1 MKNLRK
7 KKMNSNL
14 YGGLFMAALTVIPLM
29 GILGVSRQTISS
41 WENGKSYPD
50 IVSIIK
56 MSDIFNI
63 SLDKMLKE
71 DKKLVNNMQEKMDTV
86 KSNKSIVFTI
96 LFAIIFF
103 GGIYLIQTFVDI
115 PKIDNLYLNIGVLIV
130 FIVGVLTYLFSN
142 VYVGKFLNQ
151 KTSNKSI
158 LKTIIVMLVIVS
170 LFFIFPLIKN
180 FTTVSWQVFLA
191 RIGIIVIFA
200 LICMFIFK
208 KIDKC

>member
-1 MKNLRK
+1 MEISKCIKDARQNNNISQESL
-7 KKMNSNL
+7 
-14 YGGLFMAALTVIPLM
+14 AEQ
-29 GILGVSRQTISS
+29 LGVSRQTISS

-50 IVSIIK
+50 LVSIIK

-96 LFAIIFF
+96 LFAIIIF

-115 PKIDNLYLNIGVLIV
+115 PKIDNLYLNIGVLIA

-191 RIGIIVIFA
+191 RIGIIIIFA

>member
-1 MKNLRK
+1 MEISKCIKDARQNNNISQESL
-7 KKMNSNL
+7 
-14 YGGLFMAALTVIPLM
+14 AEQ
-29 GILGVSRQTISS
+29 LGVSRQTISS

-50 IVSIIK
+50 LVSIIK
-56 MSDIFNI
+56 MTDIFNI

-96 LFAIIFF
+96 LFAIIIF

-115 PKIDNLYLNIGVLIV
+115 PKIDNLYLNIGVLIA

-158 LKTIIVMLVIVS
+158 LKTIIVILVIVS
-170 LFFIFPLIKN
+170 LFFIFPLIEN

-200 LICMFIFK
+200 LICMFSFK

>member
-1 MKNLRK
+1 MEISKCIKEARQKNNISQESL
-7 KKMNSNL
+7 
-14 YGGLFMAALTVIPLM
+14 AEQ
-29 GILGVSRQTISS
+29 LGVSRQTISS

-142 VYVGKFLNQ
+142 VYVGKLLNQ
-151 KTSNKSI
+151 KTSNKNI

-170 LFFIFPLIKN
+170 LFFIFPLIED
-180 FTTVSWQVFLA
+180 FTTVSWQIFIA
-191 RIGIIVIFA
+191 RIGIIAIFV

>member
-1 MKNLRK
+1 MEISKCIKDARQNNNISQERL
-7 KKMNSNL
+7 
-14 YGGLFMAALTVIPLM
+14 AEQ
-29 GILGVSRQTISS
+29 LGVSRQTVSS
-41 WENGKSYPD
+41 WETGKSYPD
-50 IVSIIK
+50 VVSVIK

-71 DKKLVNNMQEKMDTV
+71 DKNLVNNIQEKMDTV

-96 LFAIIFF
+96 LFAIIIF
-103 GGIYLIQTFVDI
+103 GGMYLIQTFVDI
-115 PKIDNLYLNIGVLIV
+115 PKIDNLYLNIGVLIA

-170 LFFIFPLIKN
+170 LFFIFPLIED
-180 FTTVSWQVFLA
+180 FTVVSWQVFIA
-191 RIGIIVIFA
+191 RIGIIAIFV
-200 LICMFIFK
+200 LICMYIFK
-208 KIDKC
+208 KIDKW

>member
-1 MKNLRK
+1 MEISKRIKDARLQKNINQETLAEQ
-7 KKMNSNL
+7 
-14 YGGLFMAALTVIPLM
+14 F
-29 GILGVSRQTISS
+29 GVTRQTISS

-50 IVSIIK
+50 IVSVIK

-71 DKKLVNNMQEKMDTV
+71 DKNLVNNMQERMDTV

-103 GGIYLIQTFVDI
+103 GGIYLIQMFVDI
-115 PKIDNLYLNIGVLIV
+115 PKIDNLFLNIGVLII

-142 VYVGKFLNQ
+142 IYVGKFLNQ

-158 LKTIIVMLVIVS
+158 LKTIIVMFMVIS
-170 LFFIFPLIKN
+170 LFFLFPLIEGI
-180 FTTVSWQVFLA
+180 TIVTWQVFVG
-191 RIGIIVIFA
+191 RIGIIIMLFVIC
-200 LICMFIFK
+200 LFIFK
-208 KIDKC
+208 KIDRC

>member
-1 MKNLRK
+1 MEISKCIKDARQNNNISQESL
-7 KKMNSNL
+7 
-14 YGGLFMAALTVIPLM
+14 AEQ
-29 GILGVSRQTISS
+29 LGVSRQTISS

-50 IVSIIK
+50 LVSIIK

-96 LFAIIFF
+96 LFAIIIF

-115 PKIDNLYLNIGVLIV
+115 PKIDNLYLNIGVLIA

-170 LFFIFPLIKN
+170 LFFIFPLIED
-180 FTTVSWQVFLA
+180 FTTVSWQVFIA
-191 RIGIIVIFA
+191 RIGIIAILVVICF
-200 LICMFIFK
+200 FVFK

>member
-1 MKNLRK
+1 MEISKCIKDARQNNNISQESL
-7 KKMNSNL
+7 
-14 YGGLFMAALTVIPLM
+14 AEQ
-29 GILGVSRQTISS
+29 LGVSRQTISS

-50 IVSIIK
+50 LVSIIK

-86 KSNKSIVFTI
+86 KSDKSIVFTI
-96 LFAIIFF
+96 LFAIIIF

-115 PKIDNLYLNIGVLIV
+115 PKIDNLYLNIGVLIA

>member
-1 MKNLRK
+1 MEISKCIKDARQNNNISQESL
-7 KKMNSNL
+7 
-14 YGGLFMAALTVIPLM
+14 AEQ
-29 GILGVSRQTISS
+29 LGVSRQTISS

-50 IVSIIK
+50 LVSIIK
-56 MSDIFNI
+56 MTDIFNI

-96 LFAIIFF
+96 LFAIIIF

-115 PKIDNLYLNIGVLIV
+115 PKIDNLYLNIGVLIA

-158 LKTIIVMLVIVS
+158 LKTIIVILVIVS
-170 LFFIFPLIKN
+170 LFFIFPLIEN

-200 LICMFIFK
+200 LICMYIFK

>member
-1 MKNLRK
+1 MEISKCIKEARQKNNISQESL
-7 KKMNSNL
+7 
-14 YGGLFMAALTVIPLM
+14 AEQ
-29 GILGVSRQTISS
+29 LGVSRQTISS
-41 WENGKSYPD
+41 WETGKSYPD
-50 IVSIIK
+50 IVSVIK

-86 KSNKSIVFTI
+86 KSNKSIIFTI

-170 LFFIFPLIKN
+170 LFFIFPLIEN
-180 FTTVSWQVFLA
+180 FTAVSWQVFIA
-191 RIGIIVIFA
+191 RIVIIAIFV

>member
-1 MKNLRK
+1 MEISKCIKDARQNNNISQESL
-7 KKMNSNL
+7 
-14 YGGLFMAALTVIPLM
+14 AEQ
-29 GILGVSRQTISS
+29 LGVSRQTVSS
-41 WENGKSYPD
+41 WETGKSYPD
-50 IVSIIK
+50 IVSVIK

-71 DKKLVNNMQEKMDTV
+71 DKNLVNNIQEKMDTV

-96 LFAIIFF
+96 LFAIIIF
-103 GGIYLIQTFVDI
+103 GGMYLIQTFVDI
-115 PKIDNLYLNIGVLIV
+115 PKIDNLYLNIGVLIA

-170 LFFIFPLIKN
+170 LFFIFPLIED
-180 FTTVSWQVFLA
+180 FTVVSWQVFIA
-191 RIGIIVIFA
+191 RIGIIAIFV
-200 LICMFIFK
+200 LICMYIFK

>member
-1 MKNLRK
+1 MEISKCIKDARQNNNISQESL
-7 KKMNSNL
+7 
-14 YGGLFMAALTVIPLM
+14 AEQ
-29 GILGVSRQTISS
+29 LGVSRQTISS

-50 IVSIIK
+50 LVSIIK

-96 LFAIIFF
+96 LFAIIIF
-103 GGIYLIQTFVDI
+103 GGIYLIQTFVDA
-115 PKIDNLYLNIGVLIV
+115 PKIDNLYLNIGVLIA
-130 FIVGVLTYLFSN
+130 FIVGVLTYLFCN

-170 LFFIFPLIKN
+170 LFFIFPLIEN

-200 LICMFIFK
+200 LICMFSFK

>member
-1 MKNLRK
+1 MEISKCIKDARQNNNISQESL
-7 KKMNSNL
+7 
-14 YGGLFMAALTVIPLM
+14 AEQ
-29 GILGVSRQTISS
+29 LGVSRQTISS

-50 IVSIIK
+50 LVSIIK
-56 MSDIFNI
+56 MTDIFNI

-96 LFAIIFF
+96 LFAIIIF

-115 PKIDNLYLNIGVLIV
+115 PKIDNLYLNIGVLIA

-158 LKTIIVMLVIVS
+158 LKTIIVILVIVS
-170 LFFIFPLIKN
+170 LFFIFPLIEN

>member
-1 MKNLRK
+1 MEIGKRIKDARQKNNITQESLAEQ
-7 KKMNSNL
+7 L
-14 YGGLFMAALTVIPLM
+14 
-29 GILGVSRQTISS
+29 GISRQTVSS
-41 WENGKSYPD
+41 WETGKSYPD
-50 IVSIIK
+50 IVSVIK

-103 GGIYLIQTFVDI
+103 GGIYLIQIFIDI
-115 PKIDNLYLNIGVLIV
+115 PKVNNLFFNIGVMIV

-158 LKTIIVMLVIVS
+158 LKTFIVMLVIVS
-170 LFFIFPLIKN
+170 LFFIFPLIEN
-180 FTTVSWQVFLA
+180 FTTVGWQVFVA
-191 RIGIIVIFA
+191 RIGIIIILTVIC
-200 LICMFIFK
+200 LLIFK
-208 KIDKC
+208 KIDKCEL

>member
-1 MKNLRK
+1 MEISKCIKDARQNNNISQESL
-7 KKMNSNL
+7 
-14 YGGLFMAALTVIPLM
+14 AEQ
-29 GILGVSRQTISS
+29 LGVSRQTISS

-96 LFAIIFF
+96 LFAIIIF

-115 PKIDNLYLNIGVLIV
+115 PKIDNLYLNIGVLIA

-170 LFFIFPLIKN
+170 LFFIFPLIEN
-180 FTTVSWQVFLA
+180 FTAVSWQVFIA
-191 RIGIIVIFA
+191 RIGIIAIFV

>member
-1 MKNLRK
+1 MEISKCIKDARQNNNISQESL
-7 KKMNSNL
+7 
-14 YGGLFMAALTVIPLM
+14 AEQ
-29 GILGVSRQTISS
+29 LGVSRQTVSS
-41 WENGKSYPD
+41 WETGKSYPD
-50 IVSIIK
+50 IVSVIK

-71 DKKLVNNMQEKMDTV
+71 DKNLVNNIQEKMDTV

-96 LFAIIFF
+96 LFAIIIF
-103 GGIYLIQTFVDI
+103 GGMYLIQTFVDI
-115 PKIDNLYLNIGVLIV
+115 PKIDNLYLNIGVLIA

-151 KTSNKSI
+151 KTSNKSM

-170 LFFIFPLIKN
+170 LFFIFPLIED
-180 FTTVSWQVFLA
+180 FTVVSWQVFIA
-191 RIGIIVIFA
+191 RIGIIAIFV
-200 LICMFIFK
+200 LICMYIFK

>member
-1 MKNLRK
+1 MEISKCIKDARQNNNISQESL
-7 KKMNSNL
+7 
-14 YGGLFMAALTVIPLM
+14 AEQ
-29 GILGVSRQTISS
+29 LGVSRQTISS

-50 IVSIIK
+50 LVSIIK

-71 DKKLVNNMQEKMDTV
+71 DKNLVNNIQEKMDTV

-96 LFAIIFF
+96 LFAIIIF
-103 GGIYLIQTFVDI
+103 GGMHLIQTFVDI
-115 PKIDNLYLNIGVLIV
+115 PKIDNLYLNIGVLIA
-130 FIVGVLTYLFSN
+130 FIIGVLTYLFSN

>member
-1 MKNLRK
+1 MEISKCIKDARQNNNISQESLAK
-7 KKMNSNL
+7 Q
-14 YGGLFMAALTVIPLM
+14 
-29 GILGVSRQTISS
+29 LGVSRQTISS

-50 IVSIIK
+50 LVSIIK

-96 LFAIIFF
+96 LFAIIIF

-142 VYVGKFLNQ
+142 VYVGKLLNQ
-151 KTSNKSI
+151 KTSNKNI

-170 LFFIFPLIKN
+170 LFFIFPLIEN
-180 FTTVSWQVFLA
+180 FTTVSWQVFIA
-191 RIGIIVIFA
+191 RIGIIAIFV

>member
-1 MKNLRK
+1 MEISKCIKEARQKNNISQESL
-7 KKMNSNL
+7 
-14 YGGLFMAALTVIPLM
+14 AEQ
-29 GILGVSRQTISS
+29 LGVSRQTISS
-41 WENGKSYPD
+41 WETGKSYPD
-50 IVSIIK
+50 IVSVIK

-86 KSNKSIVFTI
+86 KSNKSIIFTI

-142 VYVGKFLNQ
+142 VYVSKLLNQ
-151 KTSNKSI
+151 KTSNKNI

-170 LFFIFPLIKN
+170 LFFIFPLIEN
-180 FTTVSWQVFLA
+180 FTTVSWQVFIA
-191 RIGIIVIFA
+191 RIGIIAIFV

>member
-1 MKNLRK
+1 MYK
-7 KKMNSNL
+7 KDARQNNNISQESL
-14 YGGLFMAALTVIPLM
+14 AEQ
-29 GILGVSRQTISS
+29 LGVSRQTISS

-50 IVSIIK
+50 LVSIIK

-96 LFAIIFF
+96 LFAIIIF

-115 PKIDNLYLNIGVLIV
+115 PKIDNLYLNIGVLIA

-158 LKTIIVMLVIVS
+158 LKTIIVMLLIVS
-170 LFFIFPLIKN
+170 LFFIFPLIEN

>member
-1 MKNLRK
+1 MEISKCIKDARQNNNISQESL
-7 KKMNSNL
+7 
-14 YGGLFMAALTVIPLM
+14 AEQ
-29 GILGVSRQTISS
+29 LGVSRQTISS

-50 IVSIIK
+50 LVSIIK

-71 DKKLVNNMQEKMDTV
+71 DIKLVNNMQEKMDIV

-96 LFAIIFF
+96 LFAIIIF

-115 PKIDNLYLNIGVLIV
+115 PKIDNLYLNIGVLIA

-170 LFFIFPLIKN
+170 LFFIFPLIEN

>member
-1 MKNLRK
+1 MEISKCIKEARQKNNISQESL
-7 KKMNSNL
+7 
-14 YGGLFMAALTVIPLM
+14 AEQ
-29 GILGVSRQTISS
+29 LGVSRQTISS
-41 WENGKSYPD
+41 WETGKSYPD
-50 IVSIIK
+50 IVSVIK

-71 DKKLVNNMQEKMDTV
+71 DKNLVNNMQERMDTV
-86 KSNKSIVFTI
+86 KSNKYIVFTI

-103 GGIYLIQTFVDI
+103 GGIYLIQIFVDI
-115 PKIDNLYLNIGVLIV
+115 PKIDNLFLNIGVLIV

-170 LFFIFPLIKN
+170 LFFIFPFIED
-180 FTTVSWQVFLA
+180 FTTVSWQIFIA
-191 RIGIIVIFA
+191 RIGIIAIFV

>member
-1 MKNLRK
+1 MEISKCIKDARQNNNISQESL
-7 KKMNSNL
+7 
-14 YGGLFMAALTVIPLM
+14 AEQ
-29 GILGVSRQTISS
+29 LGVSRQTVSS
-41 WENGKSYPD
+41 WETGKSYPD
-50 IVSIIK
+50 IVRVIK

-71 DKKLVNNMQEKMDTV
+71 DKNLVNNIQEKMDTV

-96 LFAIIFF
+96 LFAIIIF
-103 GGIYLIQTFVDI
+103 GGMYLIQTFVDI
-115 PKIDNLYLNIGVLIV
+115 PKIDNLYLNIGVLIA

-170 LFFIFPLIKN
+170 LFFIFPLIED
-180 FTTVSWQVFLA
+180 FTVVSWQVFIA
-191 RIGIIVIFA
+191 RIGIIAIFV
-200 LICMFIFK
+200 LICMYIFK

>member
-1 MKNLRK
+1 MEISKCIKDASQNNNISQESL
-7 KKMNSNL
+7 
-14 YGGLFMAALTVIPLM
+14 AEQ
-29 GILGVSRQTISS
+29 LGVSRQTISS

-50 IVSIIK
+50 LVSIIK

-96 LFAIIFF
+96 LFAIIIF

-115 PKIDNLYLNIGVLIV
+115 PKIDNLYLNIGVLIA

-158 LKTIIVMLVIVS
+158 LKTIIVMLVTVS

>member
-1 MKNLRK
+1 MEISKCIKEARQKNNISQESL
-7 KKMNSNL
+7 
-14 YGGLFMAALTVIPLM
+14 AEQ
-29 GILGVSRQTISS
+29 LGVSRQTISS
-41 WENGKSYPD
+41 WETGKSYPD
-50 IVSIIK
+50 IVSVIK

-86 KSNKSIVFTI
+86 KSNKSIIFTI

-115 PKIDNLYLNIGVLIV
+115 PKIDNLYLNIGVLIA

-208 KIDKC
+208 KIDKY

>member
-1 MKNLRK
+1 MEISKCIKDARQNNNISQESL
-7 KKMNSNL
+7 
-14 YGGLFMAALTVIPLM
+14 AEQ
-29 GILGVSRQTISS
+29 LGVSRQTVSS
-41 WENGKSYPD
+41 WETGKSYPD
-50 IVSIIK
+50 IVSVIK

-71 DKKLVNNMQEKMDTV
+71 DKNLVNNIQEKMDTV

-96 LFAIIFF
+96 LFAIIIF

-115 PKIDNLYLNIGVLIV
+115 PKIDNIYLNIGVLIA

-170 LFFIFPLIKN
+170 LFFIFPLIED
-180 FTTVSWQVFLA
+180 FTTVSWQVFIA
-191 RIGIIVIFA
+191 RIGIIAILVI
-200 LICMFIFK
+200 ICFFIFK

>member
-1 MKNLRK
+1 MEISKCIKDARQNNNISQESL
-7 KKMNSNL
+7 
-14 YGGLFMAALTVIPLM
+14 AEQ
-29 GILGVSRQTISS
+29 LGVSRQTVSS
-41 WENGKSYPD
+41 WETGKSYPD
-50 IVSIIK
+50 IVSVIK

-71 DKKLVNNMQEKMDTV
+71 DKNLVNNIQEKMDTV

-96 LFAIIFF
+96 LFAIIIF

-115 PKIDNLYLNIGVLIV
+115 PKIDNIYLNIGVLIA

-151 KTSNKSI
+151 ETSNKSI

-170 LFFIFPLIKN
+170 LFFIFPLIED
-180 FTTVSWQVFLA
+180 FTTVSWQVFIA
-191 RIGIIVIFA
+191 RIGIIAILVI
-200 LICMFIFK
+200 ICFFIFK

>member
-1 MKNLRK
+1 M
-7 KKMNSNL
+7 
-14 YGGLFMAALTVIPLM
+14 
-29 GILGVSRQTISS
+29 
-41 WENGKSYPD
+41 
-50 IVSIIK
+50 
-56 MSDIFNI
+56 
-63 SLDKMLKE
+63 
-71 DKKLVNNMQEKMDTV
+71 
-86 KSNKSIVFTI
+86 
-96 LFAIIFF
+96 
-103 GGIYLIQTFVDI
+103 DI
-115 PKIDNLYLNIGVLIV
+115 PKIDNLYLNIGVLIA

-170 LFFIFPLIKN
+170 LFFIFPLIEN
-180 FTTVSWQVFLA
+180 FTAVSWQVFLA

>member
-1 MKNLRK
+1 MEISKRIKDARLQKNINQETL
-7 KKMNSNL
+7 
-14 YGGLFMAALTVIPLM
+14 AEQ
-29 GILGVSRQTISS
+29 LGVTRQTISS

-50 IVSIIK
+50 IVSVIK

-71 DKKLVNNMQEKMDTV
+71 DKNLVNNMQERMDTV

-103 GGIYLIQTFVDI
+103 GGIYLIQMFVDI
-115 PKIDNLYLNIGVLIV
+115 PKIDNLFLNIGVLII

-142 VYVGKFLNQ
+142 IYVGKFLNQ

-158 LKTIIVMLVIVS
+158 LKTIIVMFMVIS
-170 LFFIFPLIKN
+170 LFFLFLLIEGI
-180 FTTVSWQVFLA
+180 TTVTWQVFVG
-191 RIGIIVIFA
+191 RIGIIIMLFVIC
-200 LICMFIFK
+200 LFIFK
-208 KIDKC
+208 KIDRC

>member
-1 MKNLRK
+1 MEISKCIKDARQNNNISQESL
-7 KKMNSNL
+7 
-14 YGGLFMAALTVIPLM
+14 AEQ
-29 GILGVSRQTISS
+29 LGVSRQTISS

-50 IVSIIK
+50 LVSIIK

-96 LFAIIFF
+96 LFAIIIF

-115 PKIDNLYLNIGVLIV
+115 PKIDNLYLNIGVLIA

-208 KIDKC
+208 KIDKY

>member
-1 MKNLRK
+1 MEISKCIKDARQNNNISQESL
-7 KKMNSNL
+7 
-14 YGGLFMAALTVIPLM
+14 AEQ
-29 GILGVSRQTISS
+29 LGVSRQTVSS
-41 WENGKSYPD
+41 WETGKSYPD
-50 IVSIIK
+50 IVSVIK

-71 DKKLVNNMQEKMDTV
+71 DKNLVNNIQEKMDTV

-96 LFAIIFF
+96 LFAIIIF

-115 PKIDNLYLNIGVLIV
+115 PKIDNIYLNIGVLIV

-142 VYVGKFLNQ
+142 VYVGKLLNQ
-151 KTSNKSI
+151 KTSNKNI

-170 LFFIFPLIKN
+170 LFFIFPLIED
-180 FTTVSWQVFLA
+180 FTTVSWQVFIA
-191 RIGIIVIFA
+191 RIGIIAILVI
-200 LICMFIFK
+200 ICFFIFK

>member
-1 MKNLRK
+1 MEISKCIKDARQNNNISQESL
-7 KKMNSNL
+7 
-14 YGGLFMAALTVIPLM
+14 AEQ
-29 GILGVSRQTISS
+29 LGVSRQTISS

-142 VYVGKFLNQ
+142 VYVGKLLNQ
-151 KTSNKSI
+151 KTSNKNI
-158 LKTIIVMLVIVS
+158 VKTIIVMLVIVS
-170 LFFIFPLIKN
+170 LFFIFPLIEN
-180 FTTVSWQVFLA
+180 FTTVSWQVFIA
-191 RIGIIVIFA
+191 RIVIIAIFV

>member
-1 MKNLRK
+1 MEISKCIKDARQNNNISQESL
-7 KKMNSNL
+7 
-14 YGGLFMAALTVIPLM
+14 AEQ
-29 GILGVSRQTISS
+29 LGVSRQTISS

-50 IVSIIK
+50 LVSIIK

-71 DKKLVNNMQEKMDTV
+71 DIKLVNNMQEKMDIV

-96 LFAIIFF
+96 LFAIIIF

-115 PKIDNLYLNIGVLIV
+115 PKIDNLYLNIGVLIA

-158 LKTIIVMLVIVS
+158 LKTIIVMLLIVS
-170 LFFIFPLIKN
+170 LFFIFPLIEN